1 MKEKWQRG
9 ASPIDP
15 PPADDPSWSPVGGP
29 AGRGQAMR
37 IREAWD
43 QLIGDDAGATALEYA
58 LIAALIFLVILGAV
72 QLLAGNVT
80 DMYNTIANSVSNN
93 M

>member
-1 MKEKWQRG
+1 
-9 ASPIDP
+9 
-15 PPADDPSWSPVGGP
+15 
-29 AGRGQAMR
+29 MR